1 MWNGSGELRC
11 GPLRMRIFGFD
22 LETEALAR
30 IGPRTEVRAW
40 LREWSGISVYR
51 DGFRVWPYGEP
62 HDDWLR
68 SISAA

>member
-1 MWNGSGELRC
+1 V
-11 GPLRMRIFGFD
+11 RIFGFD
-22 LETEALAR
+22 LETDAVAKV
-30 IGPRTEVRAW
+30 GPSMEVRAW

-68 SISAA
+68 LEPAHRMTAAVLAG